1 MAMGRQTT
9 PAQFAVHDNDTTIKY
24 TAYTVGLCQN
34 RKLRES
40 TTSGRTTAAYPWPPL
55 NSNCIQVMHCLV
67 LGHVQCVICKLID
80 QTCTN
85 HACDAQAPRLL
96 SVPYAKQDNTIQ
108 LLVLRSC
115 SSHAFAIVNS

>member
-67 LGHVQCVICKLID
+67 LGHVQCVICKLTIRR
-80 QTCTN
+80 
-85 HACDAQAPRLL
+85 APTMHVMLRHLDYYQYL
-96 SVPYAKQDNTIQ
+96 MPSRIIQ
-108 LLVLRSC
+108 YSY
-115 SSHAFAIVNS
+115 